1 MKSTSRWIIALIGWI
16 VLLMIFGIWRS
27 LDKEMGTSAIIGGI
41 RGAILGG
48 GIYFLYH
55 WAKDNP
61 QKHTRRDNSAEAGLP
76 QQGNPINLD
85 NYYKIVAEEL
95 QSKKIEAGLLAQAI
109 AEGNGDKNKARAI
122 YIKLRIDELIR
133 QSAQNDQA
141 LIKEIK
147 PETSKYKKEESI
159 IPWAIGGM
167 FKGLLI
173 GIIILYLVVWTINS
187 LV

>member
-1 MKSTSRWIIALIGWI
+1 MKSTSRWIIAIIGWI
-16 VLLMIFGIWRS
+16 VLLMIFGIWKS
-27 LDKEMGTSAIIGGI
+27 LDKEVGTSAIIGGI
-41 RGAILGG
+41 RGAIVGG
-48 GIYFLYH
+48 GIFFLYY
-55 WAKDNP
+55 WARNNP
-61 QKHTRRDNSAEAGLP
+61 QKHIRRDSSAAAGPP
-76 QQGNPINLD
+76 QQDNPFNLG

-109 AEGNGDKNKARAI
+109 AEGNGDKNKTRAI

-141 LIKEIK
+141 VIKEIK

-173 GIIILYLVVWTINS
+173 GIIILFLVVWTINS